1 MAVKSYACMYA
12 YCLLVMI
19 NLVLVCISFR
29 VTLLECDKT
38 DLSKKETLQCQS
50 SPRQTEAKRI
60 ATHCPKFVTSMPE
73 IANGGSE

>member
-60 ATHCPKFVTSMPE
+60 ATYCPKFVTSMPE
-73 IANGGSE
+73 IANDGSE

>member
-38 DLSKKETLQCQS
+38 DLEQERNVTVS